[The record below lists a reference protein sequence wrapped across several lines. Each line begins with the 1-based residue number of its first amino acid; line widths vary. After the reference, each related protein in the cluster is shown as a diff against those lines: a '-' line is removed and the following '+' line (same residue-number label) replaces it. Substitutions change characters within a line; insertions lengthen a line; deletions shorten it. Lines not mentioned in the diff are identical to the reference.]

1 MEIKDCGTVPQ
12 RFGPSRESWDCA
24 LCWTKGSCRMNDPR
38 QTSQRQHS
46 NHKNCIFHKFP
57 TENWGK
63 VEWIQE
69 LK

>member
-1 MEIKDCGTVPQ
+1 MEINIVAQ
-12 RFGPSRESWDCA
+12 RPALQPKQSWDCA
-24 LCWTKGSCRMNDPR
+24 LCRTKGSCRMNDPR

-57 TENWGK
+57 TENRGK
-63 VEWIQE
+63 VEWVRE